1 MKLLILVILGVAGNI
16 VKKKIKR
23 RLRTRSV
30 KENDFC
36 SIRGLE
42 KICDARERRSHGN
55 NSQLVS
61 NLDLRNCVP
70 TNDSPE
76 FGTAAQLSVSTNK
89 SQSEAS
95 HGWHNPLLECSPL
108 RSISQALAP
117 SQHSVIQSSDL
128 STYNPQPR
136 FLNLCVNFQFHLIKS
151 NFCQNLPITGCEI
164 DNWKIQSRCTM
175 DLRPLLDPSL
185 GWSPC
190 STKTNI
196 FVEVIL
202 CVAIFCILTFFL

>member
-1 MKLLILVILGVAGNI
+1 MILGVAGNI

-95 HGWHNPLLECSPL
+95 HGWHNPILECSPL

-136 FLNLCVNFQFHLIKS
+136 FLNLCVNFQFRLKL
-151 NFCQNLPITGCEI
+151 NFISVKTCQSQAVKMIIERYNQGVRWTWGPSWILPLDG
-164 DNWKIQSRCTM
+164 
-175 DLRPLLDPSL
+175 LLAVP
-185 GWSPC
+185 
-190 STKTNI
+190 KQ
-196 FVEVIL
+196 
-202 CVAIFCILTFFL
+202 TFLWRLSSVLLYSSY

>member
-30 KENDFC
+30 KEIDFC

-95 HGWHNPLLECSPL
+95 HG
-108 RSISQALAP
+108 
-117 SQHSVIQSSDL
+117 
-128 STYNPQPR
+128 
-136 FLNLCVNFQFHLIKS
+136 
-151 NFCQNLPITGCEI
+151 
-164 DNWKIQSRCTM
+164 
-175 DLRPLLDPSL
+175 
-185 GWSPC
+185 
-190 STKTNI
+190 
-196 FVEVIL
+196 
-202 CVAIFCILTFFL
+202 